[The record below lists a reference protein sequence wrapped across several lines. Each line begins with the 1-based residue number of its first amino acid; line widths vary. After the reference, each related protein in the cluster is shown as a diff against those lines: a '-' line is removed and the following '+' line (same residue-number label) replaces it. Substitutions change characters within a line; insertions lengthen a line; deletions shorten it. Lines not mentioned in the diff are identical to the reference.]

1 MTLLMTAAG
10 YLIGSIPT
18 GLLIIRLLR
27 GVDIRTVGSGNIGA
41 TNVYRVAGL
50 PTALLVLVID
60 GLKGALPVLLA
71 RTSGAPPWAEVLA
84 GVAAIVGHNWS
95 VFLRFAGGKGV
106 ATSLGVLLAL
116 SPGAAAVAIVVWLA
130 VAGATRYASLASI
143 LAIAA
148 VPAVMWARREPAHH
162 LLFAGAALAFVLYRH
177 RANLARLRAG
187 TELRITDPTRSGL
200 GEAGRGH
207 KPGKGG

>member
-1 MTLLMTAAG
+1 MILLIAAAG
-10 YLIGSIPT
+10 YLIGAIPT

-71 RTSGAPPWAEVLA
+71 GASGASPWAEVLA
-84 GVAAIVGHNWS
+84 GLAAIVGHNWS

-106 ATSLGVLLAL
+106 ATSLGVLVAL
-116 SPGAAAVAIVVWLA
+116 SPAAAGVAILLWLA
-130 VAGATRYASLASI
+130 VVAATRYASLASV

-148 VPAVMWARREPAHH
+148 VPVVMRVRREPVDH
-162 LLFAGAALAFVLYRH
+162 LLFGGLALAFVVYRH

-187 TELRITDPTRSGL
+187 TELRITDLPQSGL
-200 GEAGRGH
+200 PAVGKGH
-207 KPGKGG
+207 KAGKGG

>member
-1 MTLLMTAAG
+1 MTALLVAAG
-10 YLIGSIPT
+10 YLIGAVPT

-50 PTALLVLVID
+50 PTALLVLAID
-60 GLKGALPVLLA
+60 ALKGAAPVLVA
-71 RTSGAPPWAEVLA
+71 TASGGPAWVA
-84 GVAAIVGHNWS
+84 VAAGLAAIAGHNWS

-116 SPGAAAVAIVVWLA
+116 SPIAAGVAVAVWLT
-130 VAGATRYASLASI
+130 VAALTRYASLASI
-143 LAIAA
+143 TAIAA
-148 VPAVMWARREPAHH
+148 VPVTMAQRREPAEHLAFGAAA
-162 LLFAGAALAFVLYRH
+162 LLFAVYRH

-187 TELRITDPTRSGL
+187 TELRITDIPQPGL
-200 GEAGRGH
+200 PSAGAGH
-207 KPGKGG
+207 RPGRES